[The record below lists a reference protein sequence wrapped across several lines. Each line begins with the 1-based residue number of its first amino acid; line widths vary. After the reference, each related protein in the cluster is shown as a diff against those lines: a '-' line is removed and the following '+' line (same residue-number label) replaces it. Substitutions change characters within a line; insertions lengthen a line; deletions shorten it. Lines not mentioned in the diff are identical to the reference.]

1 MSSNRLPGG
10 NQLRRMWTVAIG
22 MSLALGIIVLRLFA
36 FQVVNG
42 DEWKEVVIEDW
53 AVTDSPERG
62 VIYDH
67 NGAVLAVD
75 EWDYRVGVSPAI
87 LTDAEELANQL
98 APVMQ
103 IPRGQLL
110 AELESPDL
118 YVVLAP
124 RVSSETAEA
133 IRAVEYGDEVQLDP
147 LPRRFYPQEELMCHI
162 LGFVDFDG
170 MGGAGV
176 EGYYQSE
183 LAGQAA
189 SATVPISPL
198 LEQTTVMAREG
209 ADLVLTIDRS
219 VQYTVERHLKEALAE
234 HGAVSGSI
242 IVMDPRTG
250 AIVAMAAEP
259 CYSANDF
266 YDIEESLFY
275 NPLVSAVYEPG
286 SVMKLVTMAAAL
298 DSGTV
303 TPATTYNDTG
313 AISVGG
319 HVSYNWDRGAYGTV
333 DMTTLLAHS
342 LNVGAATIATWM
354 GPTTF
359 YDYFQRFGFG
369 RPTGIDL
376 FAEEPGLMPLPGSGE
391 WQESF
396 IATNAYGQALAV
408 TPLQMT
414 SAISALANNG
424 YLMQPYVVAEVRDA
438 NGTRRH
444 EPTVVSQVIKPETAA
459 IMTTMAVTA
468 VQQEVQEAL
477 VEGYTVAGK
486 TGTAQI
492 AEPFGYHPT
501 DTIASFVGWLPADD
515 PKLVVFVKLD
525 RPQSAP
531 WGSMTAAPVFSKLAK
546 ELVVLLDIPPDEIRL
561 GAVANAN

>member
-1 MSSNRLPGG
+1 MNSS
-10 NQLRRMWTVAIG
+10 QIRRMWTVAIG
-22 MSLALGIIVLRLFA
+22 MGLMLGVIILRLFV
-36 FQVVNG
+36 FQIING
-42 DEWKEVVIEDW
+42 DEWKEVVIENL
-53 AVTDSPERG
+53 AVTDAPERG

-75 EWDYRVGVSPAI
+75 EWDYRLGVSPSI
-87 LTDAEELANQL
+87 LTDAEELATEL
-98 APVMQ
+98 APVLQ

-110 AELESPDL
+110 EQMESAQM
-118 YVVLAP
+118 YVVLAS
-124 RVSSETAEA
+124 RISSETADA
-133 IRAVEYGDEVQLDP
+133 IRKLEYGDEVQLDP
-147 LPRRFYPQEELMCHI
+147 LPRRFYPQGNLMCHV

-170 MGGAGV
+170 IGGAGV
-176 EGYYQSE
+176 EGYYQGE
-183 LAGQAA
+183 LAGEAA

-198 LEQTTVMAREG
+198 QRQTTVIAREG
-209 ADLVLTIDRS
+209 ADLTLTIDRS

-234 HGAVSGSI
+234 YGAVSGSM

-250 AIVAMAAEP
+250 AIIAMAAEP

-266 YDIEESLFY
+266 YETEESLFY

-313 AISVGG
+313 AIAVGG
-319 HVSYNWDRGAYGTV
+319 HISYNWDRGAYGTV

-369 RPTGIDL
+369 KPTGIDL

-408 TPLQMT
+408 TPLQMI

-424 YLMQPYVVAEVRDA
+424 YLMQPYVVAEVRDE
-438 NGTRRH
+438 NGVHRH
-444 EPTVVSQVIKPETAA
+444 EPTVLSQAIKPETAA

-468 VQQEVQEAL
+468 VQQEVEEAL
-477 VEGYTVAGK
+477 VQGYTVAGK

-501 DTIASFVGWLPADD
+501 DTIASFIGWLPADD
-515 PKLVVFVKLD
+515 PEIVVFVKLD
-525 RPQSAP
+525 RPQTAP
-531 WGSMTAAPVFSKLAK
+531 WGSMTAAPAFSKLAK

-561 GAVANAN
+561 GALATTN

>member
-1 MSSNRLPGG
+1 MNSS
-10 NQLRRMWTVAIG
+10 QVRRMWAVAIG
-22 MSLALGIIVLRLFA
+22 MCVVLGVIVLRLFA

-42 DEWKEVVIEDW
+42 DEWTATVIDDL
-53 AVTDSPERG
+53 AVTDTPERG
-62 VIYDH
+62 VIYDR

-75 EWDYRVGVSPAI
+75 EWDYRVGVSPSI
-87 LTDAEELANQL
+87 LTDREEMANELAPIL
-98 APVMQ
+98 Q

-110 AELESPDL
+110 ADMDTPDM

-124 RVSSETAEA
+124 RITSDTAEA
-133 IRAVEYGDEVQLDP
+133 IRATAYGDEVQLDP
-147 LPRRFYPQEELMCHI
+147 LPRSSYPGDLMCHV
-162 LGFVDFDG
+162 LGFVDFEG
-170 MGGAGV
+170 KGGAGV
-176 EGYYQSE
+176 EGYYQGE
-183 LAGQAA
+183 LAGQPA

-198 LEQTTVMAREG
+198 EEQTTVMAREG
-209 ADLVLTIDRS
+209 AALVLTISRS

-234 HGAVSGSI
+234 YGASSGSI
-242 IVMDPRTG
+242 IVMDPHTG
-250 AIVAMAAEP
+250 AILAMAAEP
-259 CYSANDF
+259 CYSPNDF
-266 YDIEESLFY
+266 YDTEKSAFY

-303 TPATTYNDTG
+303 TPTTTYNDTG
-313 AISVGG
+313 AITVGG
-319 HVSYNWDRGAYGTV
+319 HTSYNWDRGAYGTM
-333 DMTTLLAHS
+333 DMTGLLAHS

-376 FAEEPGLMPLPGSGE
+376 YSEEPGLMPLPGSGE

-408 TPLQMT
+408 TPLQMI

-424 YLMQPYVVAEVRDA
+424 YQMQPYVVAEIRDE
-438 NGTRRH
+438 NGVHRH
-444 EPTVVSQVIKPETAA
+444 EPTVLSQAVKPETAA
-459 IMTTMAVTA
+459 AVTTMAITA

-477 VEGYTVAGK
+477 IDGYTVAGK

-492 AEPFGYHPT
+492 AEAFGYNPT
-501 DTIASFVGWLPADD
+501 DTIASFIGWLPADD
-515 PKLVVFVKLD
+515 PQIIVFIKLD
-525 RPQSAP
+525 RPQVAP
-531 WGSMTAAPVFSKLAK
+531 WGSMTAAPAFSKLAK
-546 ELVVLLDIPPDEIRL
+546 ELVVMLDIPPDAVRL
-561 GAVANAN
+561 GQQIADTN

>member
-1 MSSNRLPGG
+1 MNSS
-10 NQLRRMWTVAIG
+10 QLRRMWTVAIG
-22 MSLALGIIVLRLFA
+22 MGLVLSIIVLRLFV
-36 FQVVNG
+36 FQIING

-53 AVTDSPERG
+53 AVTDVPERG

-75 EWDYRVGVSPAI
+75 EWDYRLGVSPSI

-98 APVMQ
+98 APVLQ

-110 AELESPDL
+110 EQMESSQL
-118 YVVLAP
+118 YVVLAA
-124 RVSSETAEA
+124 RISSETADA
-133 IRAVEYGDEVQLDP
+133 IRKLDYGDEVQLDP
-147 LPRRFYPQEELMCHI
+147 LPRRFYPQGNLMCHV

-176 EGYYQSE
+176 EGYYQGE
-183 LAGQAA
+183 LAGEAA

-198 LEQTTVMAREG
+198 RRQTTVIAREG
-209 ADLVLTIDRS
+209 ADLTLTIDRS

-234 HGAVSGSI
+234 YGAVSGSM

-250 AIVAMAAEP
+250 AIIAMAAEP

-266 YDIEESLFY
+266 SETEPSLFY

-303 TPATTYNDTG
+303 TPSTTYNDTG
-313 AISVGG
+313 AIAVGG

-376 FAEEPGLMPLPGSGE
+376 FSEEPGLMPLPGSGE

-408 TPLQMT
+408 TPLQMI

-424 YLMQPYVVAEVRDA
+424 YLMQPYVVAEVRDE
-438 NGTRRH
+438 NGVHRH
-444 EPTVVSQVIKPETAA
+444 EPTVLSQAIKPETAA

-501 DTIASFVGWLPADD
+501 DTIGSFIGWLPADD
-515 PKLVVFVKLD
+515 PEIVVFVKLD
-525 RPQSAP
+525 RPQTAP
-531 WGSMTAAPVFSKLAK
+531 WGSMTAAPAFSKLAK

-561 GAVANAN
+561 GALATTN

>member
-1 MSSNRLPGG
+1 MNSS
-10 NQLRRMWTVAIG
+10 QVRRMWTVAIG
-22 MSLALGIIVLRLFA
+22 MGVALGVIILRLFA
-36 FQVVNG
+36 FQVLHG
-42 DEWKEVVIEDW
+42 DEWREVAIESLP
-53 AVTDSPERG
+53 VTDTPERG
-62 VIYDH
+62 VIYDR

-75 EWDYRVGVSPAI
+75 EWDYRVGISPSI
-87 LTDAEELANQL
+87 LTDPEELANEL
-98 APVMQ
+98 APVLQ

-110 AELESPDL
+110 ADLESSEL
-118 YVVLAP
+118 YGVLAP

-133 IRAVEYGDEVQLDP
+133 IRALTYGDEVQLDP
-147 LPRRFYPQEELMCHI
+147 LPRRFYPQNELMCHV

-170 MGGAGV
+170 QGGAGI

-183 LAGQAA
+183 LAGTPA
-189 SATVPISPL
+189 SATVPLSPL
-198 LEQTTVMAREG
+198 QPQTAVMAREG
-209 ADLVLTIDRS
+209 SDLVLTIDRS

-234 HGAVSGSI
+234 YGAVSGSI

-250 AIVAMAAEP
+250 AILAMAAEP

-266 YDIEESLFY
+266 YDTEKSLFY

-303 TPATTYNDTG
+303 TPTTTYNDTG
-313 AISVGG
+313 AITVGG
-319 HVSYNWDRGAYGTV
+319 HTSYNWDRGAYGTT
-333 DMTTLLAHS
+333 DMTNLLAHS

-369 RPTGIDL
+369 RRTGIDI
-376 FAEEPGLMPLPGSGE
+376 FNEEPGLMPLPGSGE

-408 TPLQMT
+408 TPLQMIT
-414 SAISALANNG
+414 VVSALADNG
-424 YLMQPYVVAEVRDA
+424 YQMQPYVVAEVHDE
-438 NGTRRH
+438 NGVHVH
-444 EPTVVSQVIKPETAA
+444 EPTVLSQAVKPETAA
-459 IMTTMAVTA
+459 AVTTMAVTA

-477 VEGYTVAGK
+477 IDGYTVAGK

-492 AEPFGYHPT
+492 AEPFGYNPT
-501 DTIASFVGWLPADD
+501 DTIASFIGWLPADD
-515 PKLVVFVKLD
+515 PRIIVFVKLD
-525 RPQSAP
+525 RPQTAP
-531 WGSMTAAPVFSKLAK
+531 WGSMTAAPAFSKLVK
-546 ELVVLLDIPPDEIRL
+546 ELVVLLDIPPDAVRL
-561 GAVANAN
+561 QAQAATTGNGG

>member
-1 MSSNRLPGG
+1 MNVS
-10 NQLRRMWTVAIG
+10 QIRRMWSVAIG
-22 MSLALGIIVLRLFA
+22 MALVLVVIVLRLFA
-36 FQVVNG
+36 FQVLQG
-42 DEWKEVVIEDW
+42 EAWREMVIEEL
-53 AVTDSPERG
+53 AVTDRPERG
-62 VIYDH
+62 VIYDRH
-67 NGAVLAVD
+67 GSVLAVD
-75 EWDYRVGVSPAI
+75 EWDYRVAVSPSI
-87 LTDAEELANQL
+87 LTDPEELANEL
-98 APVMQ
+98 APILQ

-110 AELESPDL
+110 DDLESSQV
-118 YVVLAP
+118 YVPLAS

-133 IRAVEYGDEVQLDP
+133 IRASTYGDEVQLDP
-147 LPRRFYPQEELMCHI
+147 LPRRFYPQESLMCHV
-162 LGFVDFDG
+162 LGFVDFEG
-170 MGGAGV
+170 QGGAGV

-183 LAGQAA
+183 LAGEEA

-198 LEQTTVMAREG
+198 REQTTVIAREG

-219 VQYTVERHLKEALAE
+219 VQYTVERHLKEALVE

-250 AIVAMAAEP
+250 ALLAMAAEP
-259 CYSANDF
+259 CFAANEF
-266 YDIEESLFY
+266 YDVEEAAFY

-286 SVMKLVTMAAAL
+286 SVMKLITMAAAL

-303 TPATTYNDTG
+303 TPGTTYNDTG
-313 AISVGG
+313 AIQVGG
-319 HVSYNWDRGAYGTV
+319 HISYNWDRGAHGTV
-333 DMTTLLAHS
+333 DMTTLLARS

-359 YDYFQRFGFG
+359 YDYYQRFGFG
-369 RPTGIDL
+369 RPSGIDIL
-376 FAEEPGLMPLPGSGE
+376 GEEPGLMPLPGSGE

-408 TPLQMT
+408 TPLQMI
-414 SAISALANNG
+414 SSVSALANNG
-424 YLMQPYVVAEVRDA
+424 YLMQPYVVAEIRDE
-438 NGTRRH
+438 NGVHRH
-444 EPTVVSQVIKPETAA
+444 EPTVLSQAIKPETAA

-492 AEPFGYHPT
+492 AEPFGYHQT
-501 DTIASFVGWLPADD
+501 DVIGSFIGWLPADN
-515 PKLVVFVKLD
+515 PEIIVFVKLD

-546 ELVVLLDIPPDEIRL
+546 ELVVLLDIPPDEIRHQAL
-561 GAVANAN
+561 GN

>member
-1 MSSNRLPGG
+1 MNNS
-10 NQLRRMWTVAIG
+10 QVRRMWTVAMG
-22 MSLALGIIVLRLFA
+22 MGVALGIIVLRLFA
-36 FQVVNG
+36 FQVLHG
-42 DEWKEVVIEDW
+42 DEWREVVIEDW
-53 AVTDSPERG
+53 AVTDTPERG
-62 VIYDH
+62 VIYDR

-75 EWDYRVGVSPAI
+75 EWDYRVGISPSV
-87 LTDAEELANQL
+87 LTDPEELANEL
-98 APVMQ
+98 APVLQ

-110 AELESPDL
+110 AKLESTNL

-124 RVSSETAEA
+124 RVPSETAEA
-133 IRAVEYGDEVQLDP
+133 IRAVQYGDEVQLDA
-147 LPRRFYPQEELMCHI
+147 LPRRFYPQGQLMCHV

-170 MGGAGV
+170 QGGAGV

-183 LAGQAA
+183 LAGVPA
-189 SATVPISPL
+189 SATVPLSPL
-198 LEQTTVMAREG
+198 RQQTTVMAREG
-209 ADLVLTIDRS
+209 SDLVLTIDRS
-219 VQYTVERHLKEALAE
+219 VQYTVERHLKDALTE
-234 HGAVSGSI
+234 YGAVSGSI

-250 AIVAMAAEP
+250 AILAMAAEP

-266 YDIEESLFY
+266 FDTEKSLFY

-286 SVMKLVTMAAAL
+286 SVMKLVTMAAAI

-303 TPATTYNDTG
+303 TPTTTYNDTG
-313 AISVGG
+313 AITVGG
-319 HVSYNWDRGAYGTV
+319 HTSYNWDRGAYGTM
-333 DMTTLLAHS
+333 DMTGLLAHS

-369 RPTGIDL
+369 RRTGIDL
-376 FAEEPGLMPLPGSGE
+376 FGEEAGLMPLPGSGE

-408 TPLQMT
+408 TPLQMI
-414 SAISALANNG
+414 SSISALANNG
-424 YLMQPYVVAEVRDA
+424 YEMQPYVVAEMHDE
-438 NGTRRH
+438 NGVH
-444 EPTVVSQVIKPETAA
+444 VHQPTVLSQAVKPETAA
-459 IMTTMAVTA
+459 AVTTMAITA

-477 VEGYTVAGK
+477 IDGYTVAGK

-492 AEPFGYHPT
+492 AEPFGYNPT

-515 PKLVVFVKLD
+515 PRIIVFVKLD

-531 WGSMTAAPVFSKLAK
+531 WGSMTAAPAFSKLAK
-546 ELVVLLDIPPDEIRL
+546 ELVVLLDIPPD
-561 GAVANAN
+561 AVRFDAQASVAGNGG